1 MSENNKKPQGFNPEN
16 LTFNGVKIEKGDTVE
31 LGINEGVYQYE
42 VYDNG
47 FLHVNFKRDIE
58 IALNALNITA
68 HYPKAPKI
76 LKRPDGSVIS
86 GLEEGQKV
94 ISIKQNKNG
103 KYEISG
109 YGYDD
114 RDLLNGF
121 VFLEEDIHLAETKAE
136 MLTKKFEIQCE
147 IDRLNAENSVPV
159 VEDRE
164 FAFKVDEY

>member
-1 MSENNKKPQGFNPEN
+1 MSENNKKIKSIKTYNAEYSSN
-16 LTFNGVKIEKGDTVE
+16 
-31 LGINEGVYQYE
+31 
-42 VYDNG
+42 
-47 FLHVNFKRDIE
+47 
-58 IALNALNITA
+58 IANITENKENIIIEYEDNMSRLG
-68 HYPKAPKI
+68 HFKKAIFAKDEVEIEYEKPKI